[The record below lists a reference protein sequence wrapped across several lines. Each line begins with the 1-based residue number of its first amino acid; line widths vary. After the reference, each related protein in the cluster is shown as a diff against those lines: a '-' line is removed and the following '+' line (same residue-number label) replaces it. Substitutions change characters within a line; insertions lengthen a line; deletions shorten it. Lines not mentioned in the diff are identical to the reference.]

1 MNTNESMLPEQQ
13 QDAIAKFRELVKDV
27 NTCMFTTIDEDQ
39 QISSRPMFTS
49 RIDDE
54 GNVWFFTNEFSEKI
68 REVSKDN
75 IVNLI
80 YSHPGKNLYANVRG
94 TSSLIIDRKKM
105 EELWDPGLKEWFPE
119 GLEDPKICLIKV
131 STESA
136 FYWHH
141 STSKMKLL
149 FHLIRSVT
157 KGDRYK
163 ENEKGKL
170 DLSSPTQ
177 PEM

>member
-1 MNTNESMLPEQQ
+1 MLPEQQ

-94 TSSLIIDRKKM
+94 TSSLIIDRKKNGRTLGPGVKGM
-105 EELWDPGLKEWFPE
+105 VSRRPGRSQDLPYKSFNRIRILLAPQHQQNEIAFSFDPL
-119 GLEDPKICLIKV
+119 C
-131 STESA
+131 
-136 FYWHH
+136 
-141 STSKMKLL
+141 
-149 FHLIRSVT
+149 
-157 KGDRYK
+157 
-163 ENEKGKL
+163 N
-170 DLSSPTQ
+170 
-177 PEM
+177 